1 MRENNNGQYVET
13 LGNHPSFR
21 VSENSEG
28 GVKVYKV
35 GDTRLPTLVE
45 VMLDSEFLQ
54 EFRFGNKALFDFMD
68 ADKMLQV
75 ADYVIL
81 EPKFSDSPE
90 RCF

>member
-21 VSENSEG
+21 VSEGGSDSG
-28 GVKVYKV
+28 GVKMYKV

-54 EFRFGNKALFDFMD
+54 EFRFGN
-68 ADKMLQV
+68 
-75 ADYVIL
+75 
-81 EPKFSDSPE
+81 
-90 RCF
+90 